1 MRWPASIV
9 IAGSGPSLTE
19 DAANWIRHVPV
30 LAVNDAYR
38 RVQHAF
44 AIYAADFNWWQF
56 HCQHHDRYGRPGIL
70 TVCPN
75 AMRFS
80 AEPATRERFN
90 CHVIELE
97 GGNGISTNRGVVRRG
112 YGSGFQAVGLAI
124 NMGVRRIALIG
135 MDCKRGDDGRS
146 HFFGDH
152 PPELPVPQPF
162 ELWAKD
168 FDSLASPALALGIRI
183 ADASGG
189 AISALEK
196 LSPQDIDRWIRE
208 EEGVGQSA

>member
-1 MRWPASIV
+1 MRWPDAIV

-56 HCQHHDRYGRPGIL
+56 HCQHHDRYGKPGIL
-70 TVCPN
+70 TICPR
-75 AMRFS
+75 ALRFS
-80 AEPATRERFN
+80 AEPAARERFG
-90 CHVIELE
+90 CEIVTLDS
-97 GGNGISTNRGVVRRG
+97 GRGISPDRNAVRRG

-152 PPELPVPQPF
+152 PQELPVPQPF
-162 ELWAKD
+162 ELWADD
-168 FDSLASPALALGIRI
+168 FNSLAEPARMLGIRI
-183 ADASGG
+183 ADASNG
-189 AISALEK
+189 AITAIEK
-196 LSPQDIDRWIRE
+196 INPQDIEGWLYE
-208 EEGVGQSA
+208 EESMGQSA